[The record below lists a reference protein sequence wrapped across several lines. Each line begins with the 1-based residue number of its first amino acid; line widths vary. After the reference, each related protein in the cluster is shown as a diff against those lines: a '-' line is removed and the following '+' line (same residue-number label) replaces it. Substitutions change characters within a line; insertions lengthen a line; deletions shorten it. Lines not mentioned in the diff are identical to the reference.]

1 MKIVLLGKNGQV
13 GSNILKKNKDYLF
26 NLFSFSRRELD
37 ISNFQDFESKINIIK
52 PDVIVNATAYNFVDL
67 AEENETEA
75 FKVNQDALDFISTFC
90 NKLNI
95 PLIHISTD
103 FVFDGNSSQPYKE
116 DDKVNPL
123 NIYGKSKVGGEDVI
137 KKNLDKHIII
147 RTSWVFS
154 EIGSNFL
161 KTILKLLETKKSI
174 SIVNNQIG
182 SPTSANSISDIIM
195 KILKIYSN
203 NKSLKWG
210 TYHFSGYPY
219 CSWYEFANEISSQY
233 LKFSGSL
240 NCASLVPIDSESYN
254 SKALRPKNS
263 RLNCSKINKIFGFK
277 QDDWKESLNVILR
290 NIYEK

>member
-1 MKIVLLGKNGQV
+1 LKIVLLGKNGQV

-240 NCASLVPIDSESYN
+240 NCASLVPIDSNSYN

-277 QDDWKESLNVILR
+277 QDDWKESLNIIIR

>member
-263 RLNCSKINKIFGFK
+263 CLNCSKINKIFGFK
-277 QDDWKESLNVILR
+277 QDDWKESLNVIIR

>member
-37 ISNFQDFESKINIIK
+37 ISNFQDFESKMNIIK

-67 AEENETEA
+67 AEENETEEA

-123 NIYGKSKVGGEDVI
+123 NIYGKSKVGGEEVI

-195 KILKIYSN
+195 KILKYTLIIKVLN
-203 NKSLKWG
+203 GG
-210 TYHFSGYPY
+210 TYHFSDTLIVHGM
-219 CSWYEFANEISSQY
+219 NLQM
-233 LKFSGSL
+233 KSL
-240 NCASLVPIDSESYN
+240 
-254 SKALRPKNS
+254 
-263 RLNCSKINKIFGFK
+263 LNI
-277 QDDWKESLNVILR
+277 
-290 NIYEK
+290 

>member
-240 NCASLVPIDSESYN
+240 NCASLVPIDSKLYN

-277 QDDWKESLNVILR
+277 QDDWKESLNVIIR

>member
-37 ISNFQDFESKINIIK
+37 ILNFQDFESKINIIK

-263 RLNCSKINKIFGFK
+263 CLNCSKINKIFGFK
-277 QDDWKESLNVILR
+277 QDDWKESLNVIIR

>member
-174 SIVNNQIG
+174 SIINNQIG

-277 QDDWKESLNVILR
+277 QDDWKESLNVIIR

>member
-52 PDVIVNATAYNFVDL
+52 PDVIVNATAYKFVDL

-240 NCASLVPIDSESYN
+240 NCASLVPIDSNSYN

-277 QDDWKESLNVILR
+277 QDDWKESLNIIIR

>member
-1 MKIVLLGKNGQV
+1 M
-13 GSNILKKNKDYLF
+13 
-26 NLFSFSRRELD
+26 
-37 ISNFQDFESKINIIK
+37 
-52 PDVIVNATAYNFVDL
+52 
-67 AEENETEA
+67 
-75 FKVNQDALDFISTFC
+75 DFISTFC
-90 NKLNI
+90 NKFNI

-174 SIVNNQIG
+174 SVVNNQIG

-240 NCASLVPIDSESYN
+240 NCASLVPIDSKLYN

-277 QDDWKESLNVILR
+277 QDDWKESLNVIIR

>member
-161 KTILKLLETKKSI
+161 KTILKLLETKKLY
-174 SIVNNQIG
+174 
-182 SPTSANSISDIIM
+182 
-195 KILKIYSN
+195 K
-203 NKSLKWG
+203 
-210 TYHFSGYPY
+210 
-219 CSWYEFANEISSQY
+219 
-233 LKFSGSL
+233 
-240 NCASLVPIDSESYN
+240 
-254 SKALRPKNS
+254 
-263 RLNCSKINKIFGFK
+263 
-277 QDDWKESLNVILR
+277 
-290 NIYEK
+290 

>member
-1 MKIVLLGKNGQV
+1 LKIVLLGKNGQV

-137 KKNLDKHIII
+137 KKNLDKYIII

-195 KILKIYSN
+195 KILKIYSS

-240 NCASLVPIDSESYN
+240 NCASLVPIDSKLYN

-277 QDDWKESLNVILR
+277 QDDWKESLNVIIR

>member
-277 QDDWKESLNVILR
+277 QDDWKESLNIIIR

>member
-240 NCASLVPIDSESYN
+240 NCASLVPIDSNSYN

>member
-37 ISNFQDFESKINIIK
+37 ISNFQDFESKMNIIK

-90 NKLNI
+90 NKFNI

-123 NIYGKSKVGGEDVI
+123 NIYGKSKVGGEEVI

-174 SIVNNQIG
+174 SVVNNQIG

-240 NCASLVPIDSESYN
+240 NCASLVPIDSKSYN

-277 QDDWKESLNVILR
+277 QDDWKKSLNVIIR

>member
-67 AEENETEA
+67 AEENETDA

-174 SIVNNQIG
+174 SIINNQIG

-219 CSWYEFANEISSQY
+219 CSWYDFANEISSQY

-277 QDDWKESLNVILR
+277 QDDWKESLNVIIR

>member
-240 NCASLVPIDSESYN
+240 NCASLVPIDSNSYN

-277 QDDWKESLNVILR
+277 QDDWKESLNIIIR

>member
-123 NIYGKSKVGGEDVI
+123 NIYGKSKVGGENVI

-240 NCASLVPIDSESYN
+240 NCASLVPIDSESYK

-277 QDDWKESLNVILR
+277 QDDWKESLNVIIR

>member
-1 MKIVLLGKNGQV
+1 LKIVLLGKNGQV

-67 AEENETEA
+67 AEENETDA

-174 SIVNNQIG
+174 SIINNQIG

-219 CSWYEFANEISSQY
+219 CSWYDFANEISSQY

-277 QDDWKESLNVILR
+277 QDDWKESLNVIIR

>member
-137 KKNLDKHIII
+137 KKNLDKYIII

-195 KILKIYSN
+195 KILKIYSS

-240 NCASLVPIDSESYN
+240 NCASLVPIDSKLYN

-277 QDDWKESLNVILR
+277 QDDWKESLNVIIR